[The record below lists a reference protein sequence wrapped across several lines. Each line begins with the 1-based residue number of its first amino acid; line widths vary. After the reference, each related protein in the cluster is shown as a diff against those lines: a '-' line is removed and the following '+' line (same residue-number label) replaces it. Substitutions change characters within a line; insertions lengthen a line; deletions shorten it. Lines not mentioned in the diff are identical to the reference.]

1 MTRIKLI
8 RVQDAHT
15 RLQAGDT
22 GTIVGESFDQ
32 IGHERFVRLDV
43 QWDSGSNLAIYP
55 HLDEFEVITASSV
68 GSSVSQ

>member
-22 GTIVGESFDQ
+22 GTIVRESFDQ
-32 IGHERFVRLDV
+32 IGYERYVRLDV
-43 QWDSGSNLAIYP
+43 QWDSGSTLAIYP
-55 HLDEFEVITASSV
+55 HLDEFEVITAPSV

>member
-15 RLQAGDT
+15 RLKAGDT

-32 IGHERFVRLDV
+32 IGYERLVRLDV
-43 QWDSGSNLAIYP
+43 QWDSGSTLAIYP
-55 HLDEFEVITASSV
+55 HLDEFEVITEPSV